1 MAQMMAAQA
10 GIGGKRGKR
19 RGSRSRKT
27 ESSPTVNGTAD
38 GAPAAASTSEV
49 NETTPASEPAE
60 SNEDQNQSQDEQTP
74 EKHETHEDASADT
87 DKQKDEPEDDK
98 EDDKDEADDIPANT
112 PAALQSELEKIL
124 QKHDPSK
131 VAQIPR
137 MLASLRSG
145 RVTFASLQKQLENK
159 YGESLTRCSTSPFK
173 SNKASGEALSKPQ
186 LLSIQKQLK
195 QVLFERMP
203 EAKGTQLIKN
213 ILRQLQSGSLS
224 FRALTR
230 QFQKR
235 YGEKLTLSGSED
247 ASGASTKPAKSRLS
261 IDDLKSIHAQLKRVV
276 KQKDPSKVSLIRPL
290 MSRLQKGTLSFEQ
303 LQVCVISSYLSH

>member
-1 MAQMMAAQA
+1 MAEMMAAQA
-10 GIGGKRGKR
+10 GVGGKRGKR
-19 RGSRSRKT
+19 RGSRSRNNK
-27 ESSPTVNGTAD
+27 
-38 GAPAAASTSEV
+38 GAPKVDEITDAETPAAASTREV
-49 NETTPASEPAE
+49 NETAPASKPAE
-60 SNEDQNQSQDEQTP
+60 SNEDQEQFESEDEQMQEPERHEPDEDAHSDTEKPEDISDDGKEREQDE
-74 EKHETHEDASADT
+74 
-87 DKQKDEPEDDK
+87 DE
-98 EDDKDEADDIPANT
+98 DIPANT

-137 MLASLRSG
+137 MLASLRGG

-173 SNKASGEALSKPQ
+173 SNKGGGEALSKPQ

-224 FRALTR
+224 FRALMR

-235 YGEKLTLSGSED
+235 YGETLTLSDTED
-247 ASGASTKPAKSRLS
+247 ASGDSTKAKSRLS

-303 LQVCVISSYLSH
+303 LQV